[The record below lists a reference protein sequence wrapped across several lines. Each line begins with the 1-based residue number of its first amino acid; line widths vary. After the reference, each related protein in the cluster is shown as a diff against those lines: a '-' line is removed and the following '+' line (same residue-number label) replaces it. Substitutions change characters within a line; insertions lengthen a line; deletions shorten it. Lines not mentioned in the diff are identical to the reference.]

1 VSSLAKIGDPILPG
15 RSADL
20 RQAQYYQDVLG
31 ELRSV
36 ARRELDDHMASLE
49 RRRQSGKPSS
59 LSRLHR
65 LVGAKRA
72 ELAALDQL
80 IGALSDRFG
89 DHSTLS
95 AG

>member
-1 VSSLAKIGDPILPG
+1 MSGLVKVVDPIVPA

-20 RQAQYYQDVLG
+20 RQAHYYQDILG

-36 ARRELDDHMASLE
+36 AHRELDEHLAALE

-59 LSRLHR
+59 LARLHR

-80 IGALSDRFG
+80 LVALSDRFG

>member
-1 VSSLAKIGDPILPG
+1 MSSLVKIVDPILPG

-20 RQAQYYQDVLG
+20 RQAQYYQDVIG
-31 ELRSV
+31 ELRSM
-36 ARRELDDHMASLE
+36 AQRELDDHLVSLE

-80 IGALSDRFG
+80 LMALSDRFG

>member
-1 VSSLAKIGDPILPG
+1 MSSLVKVVDPVLPG
-15 RSADL
+15 RNADL

-31 ELRSV
+31 DLRAV
-36 ARRELDDHMASLE
+36 ARRELDDHLASLE
-49 RRRQSGKPSS
+49 RRRQIGKPSS

-80 IGALSDRFG
+80 LEALSDRFG
-89 DHSTLS
+89 DHSTRS

>member
-1 VSSLAKIGDPILPG
+1 MSGLVTVVNPILPG
-15 RSADL
+15 RNAET
-20 RQAQYYQDVLG
+20 RQAQYYQDLLG
-31 ELRSV
+31 DLHS
-36 ARRELDDHMASLE
+36 AAQRELDDHLASLE
-49 RRRQSGKPSS
+49 RRRLSGKPSN

-80 IGALSDRFG
+80 LVALSDRFG
-89 DHSTLS
+89 DHSTRS